1 MNNLIVISAIFL
13 LFAVAEISGICCGR
27 GKNGF
32 CKDCAKV
39 SIWGHR
45 KCCGSGSGH
54 GKGCNILCCNCG
66 LCRNGRASITFL
78 SGWFLSKKYSCK
90 LKLGD
95 EEVQQKNQEDLKN
108 TWDVFNELDK
118 DEDGAI
124 SQSEFREAM
133 VARLLDNESGQLVA
147 SHVLDSNN
155 EEDVLAL
162 LDVVTEQDGQDLEQ
176 SKDLYDLIKQEFQKL
191 DADNDGMIQAAEFDK
206 DLK

>member
-1 MNNLIVISAIFL
+1 MVKFLLLALFL
-13 LFAVAEISGICCGR
+13 LFAVAEISGICCDR
-27 GKNGF
+27 GKHGF

-39 SIWGHR
+39 SIWRHR
-45 KCCGSGSGH
+45 KCCGSGSGN
-54 GKGCNILCCNCG
+54 GKGCNLFCCNCG
-66 LCRNGRASITFL
+66 SCRNGNSTVEFH
-78 SGWFLSKKYSCK
+78 SGWFPHKKYSCK

-95 EEVQQKNQEDLKN
+95 QKVQLKNQKDLKS
-108 TWDVFNELDK
+108 TWNVFNELDQ

-147 SHVLDSNN
+147 SHFLDSNN

-162 LDVVTEQDGQDLEQ
+162 LDVVTEQDEQDLEQ
-176 SKDLYDLIKQEFQKL
+176 SKDLGDLMKQEFQKL

-206 DLK
+206 DLE